1 MTKMREIVDKHF
13 PDNWVIPIYQGHLVD
28 LTSYWNESYQAASR
42 ALSNNISPDQIK
54 QLVYRHYSVLNQTLK
69 KLDKYT
75 IEGAL
80 IEEVALDHTKELMNC
95 LRDANVTLRWL
106 MMHKNCQ
113 NKKLKE
119 IIEDTANKAAREK
132 DIVRLILNLSKFE
145 HIMKSIFTN
154 LVDQKT

>member
-1 MTKMREIVDKHF
+1 M
-13 PDNWVIPIYQGHLVD
+13 
-28 LTSYWNESYQAASR
+28 
-42 ALSNNISPDQIK
+42 
-54 QLVYRHYSVLNQTLK
+54 
-69 KLDKYT
+69 
-75 IEGAL
+75 
-80 IEEVALDHTKELMNC
+80 ALDHTKELMNC

-106 MMHKNCQ
+106 MLHKNCQ

-119 IIEDTANKAAREK
+119 IIDDTANKAAREK